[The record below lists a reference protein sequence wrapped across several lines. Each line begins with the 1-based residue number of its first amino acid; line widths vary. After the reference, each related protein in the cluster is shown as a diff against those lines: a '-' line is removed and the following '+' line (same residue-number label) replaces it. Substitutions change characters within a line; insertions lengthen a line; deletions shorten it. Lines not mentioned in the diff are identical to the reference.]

1 MFVILKFVF
10 PIKLIVTKNWYDT
23 ESLISRIMVAGAGG
37 GAEWAASIGG
47 NGGGLIGGNSTY
59 TDPDFYTICQGA
71 TQTSGKNCTKI
82 ADRYA
87 VAGSFGKA
95 GKLPDNITD
104 YGGTGGGGYYGG
116 TTYDYTFAG
125 SGGSSFI
132 SGHEGCNAV
141 ENNVNEIIH
150 TGQPNHYSGYVFQ
163 NTKMI
168 DGNQTMPLIDS
179 LTEEGIHDGFGAFRI
194 TSIIFSLSN
203 YY

>member
-10 PIKLIVTKNWYDT
+10 PIKLIVTKNWYVT

-71 TQTSGKNCTKI
+71 TQTS
-82 ADRYA
+82 
-87 VAGSFGKA
+87 
-95 GKLPDNITD
+95 
-104 YGGTGGGGYYGG
+104 GGTGGGGYYGG

-194 TSIIFSLSN
+194 TILYSPYPITTETIAYIMNVIFYSVIIGK
-203 YY
+203 